1 LRRRLGPPAGKCACF
16 VGMALKQNG
25 FGRLY
30 AIDPHT
36 PTEWNDVNSVVTYDS
51 MLRSLIDF
59 RLTDVVTVLRQYSH
73 EALVNVPKPIDLL
86 FIDGDHSYEGVKAD
100 WDNYTPHM
108 SRFGHSSIHDTIWK
122 LKLESKWHRDDMGVP
137 RFVEES
143 ASIC

>member
-1 LRRRLGPPAGKCACF
+1 MGSVAFMPSTRTP
-16 VGMALKQNG
+16 
-25 FGRLY
+25 
-30 AIDPHT
+30 
-36 PTEWNDVNSVVTYDS
+36 PTEWNDVNSVDTYDS

-108 SRFGHSSIHDTIWK
+108 SRFGHSSI
-122 LKLESKWHRDDMGVP
+122 P
-137 RFVEES
+137 
-143 ASIC
+143 